1 MTSASNAPS
10 GAIRTQD
17 ARTRTT
23 SASASASAS
32 AEHFTEAKNGF
43 KSSEFYAMLAL
54 VVAILVATYVNND
67 DSLGHSQGWLYA
79 AIVAA
84 AYILSRGLAKL
95 GVREPDRDD

>member
-1 MTSASNAPS
+1 MTSAPASNAPS
-10 GAIRTQD
+10 AAIRTRD
-17 ARTRTT
+17 ARTTG
-23 SASASASAS
+23 

-54 VVAILVATYVNND
+54 VVAILVAAYVNSD

-79 AIVAA
+79 SIVAA

>member
-1 MTSASNAPS
+1 MTSLSSAPS
-10 GAIRTQD
+10 GAVRTRG
-17 ARTRTT
+17 ARTTT
-23 SASASASAS
+23 

-54 VVAILVATYVNND
+54 VVAILVATYVNSD
-67 DSLGHSQGWLYA
+67 DSLGHKDGWLFA